1 MIKKSNANGE
11 NDIDVM
17 NRFLELVESKCVN

>member
-1 MIKKSNANGE
+1 MIKKSNASGE